1 MAPKHLVLGL
11 DARGPA
17 HAERTLQ
24 TYLPGFSLGLVAL
37 SPRQMLLPAMTARA
51 LALQYGRA
59 QVAAILAAAG
69 APTSRAVDESEA
81 IALLRQRD
89 TSKLPPRAAAPAPAA
104 AGVDRHLEL
113 IRAPQAWARLG
124 GAGQIDW
131 TGVSVGHIDTGY
143 ASHPCFGFPN
153 APWVDV
159 ALGRTFFAPSP
170 VNSVPGPG
178 GGVDPLQFQM
188 DGHGTRT
195 ASTVCGHAPGAPGGP
210 FFGAAPCVPLVPVR
224 IADVVLI
231 SHAQSEFAAAVN
243 HLVEVARV
251 GVISLSMGIWP
262 YVLQKDL
269 RRAINKAYDAGVIMV
284 CAAGNRVNTVVA
296 PARLHRTLAVAGVDL
311 NLRPWGGSSYGAQ
324 VDLSAPADDVRRA
337 EFDDKGGAPRYRGGG
352 DGTSYATALTA
363 GAAALWLA
371 QHRAALGG
379 RYPQPWQRV
388 EAFKTAVC
396 ASAQVPPGWQP
407 GSFGSGVLDIDA
419 LLQFP
424 LPPPAPA
431 PDAAA

>member
-1 MAPKHLVLGL
+1 MAHKHLVLEL

-17 HAERTLQ
+17 HTEQTLQ

-37 SPRQMLLPAMTARA
+37 SPGRLLLPAMTARA
-51 LALQYGRA
+51 LALEYGRA

-69 APTSRAVDESEA
+69 APTSREVSDSEA
-81 IALLRQRD
+81 ITLLRERD
-89 TSKLPPRAAAPAPAA
+89 TATLPPRAPAPAPAV

-113 IRAPQAWARLG
+113 IRAPQAWAQLG

-131 TGVSVGHIDTGY
+131 TGVRVGHIDTGY
-143 ASHPCFGFPN
+143 APHACFGFPA

-159 ALGRTFFAPSP
+159 GLGRTFFAPSP
-170 VNSVPGPG
+170 VNSTPGPG

-195 ASTVCGHAPGAPGGP
+195 ASTLCGHAPDAPGGP

-224 IADVVLI
+224 IADIVLI
-231 SHAQSEFAAAVN
+231 SHAQGEFAMAVN
-243 HLVEVARV
+243 HLVDVAQV

-269 RRAINKAYDAGVIMV
+269 RRAIDKAYDAGVIVV

-296 PARLHRTLAVAGVDL
+296 PARLHRTLAVGGVDL
-311 NLRPWGGSSYGAQ
+311 NLRPWGGSSYGPQ

-337 EFDDKGGAPRYRGGG
+337 EFDDKRGPRYRGGG

-371 QHRAALGG
+371 RHRATLAN
-379 RYPQPWQRV
+379 RYPLPWQRV

-396 ASAQVPPGWQP
+396 ASAQVPAGWQP

-424 LPPPAPA
+424 LPPPAAA
-431 PDAAA
+431 PDAPA